1 MINVYYIQTKPNQIK
16 NNIID
21 YINEV
26 LNETVEDDEKQNLPE
41 DWEEGACNHQSF
53 HIPFCHSYI
62 LSTNVI
68 ETDLNS
74 YQFVIVSI

>member
-1 MINVYYIQTKPNQIK
+1 MSSITKKTPTYKIKPKPIK

-41 DWEEGACNHQSF
+41 DWEEGAYHSQ
-53 HIPFCHSYI
+53 IPFFSKFYSFI
-62 LSTNVI
+62 
-68 ETDLNS
+68 
-74 YQFVIVSI
+74 